1 MSKVNLLM
9 KKIYLSDE
17 SYHLDN
23 EDDTRRQ
30 DNITL
35 DSKAYIF
42 VFSGKRRC
50 RITTGIKT
58 TIIVLIGAV
67 IILSTVASI
76 APRVEAHGVQAQLQ
90 SRFVRIQ
97 DETFSAQTLNTGD
110 SITVSGTLQSL
121 VNRPLRGW
129 LSLFSES
136 TNAGN
141 RWEFISRDPPENI
154 MDIPAQGTVPYSI
167 TAKALEP
174 GIYHVHT
181 QLNLEHIGPGLGPGQ
196 TVQVTGSPI
205 FKPVP
210 WGNVAYQVILIGA
223 GLGIT
228 FATRPWQVI

>member
-17 SYHLDN
+17 SYHPDD

-30 DNITL
+30 DNSTL

-50 RITTGIKT
+50 RVTAGIKT

-141 RWEFISRDPPENI
+141 RWEFISRDPPGNI

-196 TVQVTGSPI
+196 TVQVTG
-205 FKPVP
+205 
-210 WGNVAYQVILIGA
+210 
-223 GLGIT
+223 
-228 FATRPWQVI
+228 

>member
-1 MSKVNLLM
+1 MSKVNVLM
-9 KKIYLSDE
+9 QKLYPSDE
-17 SYHLDN
+17 SYRSDD
-23 EDDTRRQ
+23 EGDTRRQ
-30 DNITL
+30 GNSAP

-50 RITTGIKT
+50 RVTTGIKT

-141 RWEFISRDPPENI
+141 RWEFISRDPPGNI